1 MDPEK
6 LGRFSFVG
14 ARPFAVFSS
23 KGDKINIWH
32 REKGSWEEKDNPFNS
47 LKNFLNTF
55 QMITS
60 PPSQAP
66 PFNGGAVGYFGYD
79 LGEEIEELPV
89 NSLDDLKLPDC
100 YLAFYEK
107 IYAHDHLLNKTYLC
121 ALGLSD
127 GENKAKELARKNM
140 DKFYQEIKAIQLDNP
155 QEKYLNFEKNTELK
169 VKSNFNKDS
178 YCRIVEK
185 AKDYIKAG
193 DIYQVNLSQRFEA
206 PLDIPPLELYIRL
219 RNINPAP
226 FASYLNFKEL
236 VVASASPE
244 RFMRLSDKKV
254 ETRPIKGTRPRSS
267 DPVRDNEL
275 KEELLNSE
283 KDRAEL
289 VMIIDLERNDL
300 GRVCLPGT
308 VKVPELI
315 TLEAYATV
323 FHLVSTVEGV
333 LPSDKGV
340 VDLLEASFPG
350 GSITGAP
357 KIRAMEIIDELEGLK
372 RSIYT
377 GSIGYITLN
386 GDADLN
392 IVIRTFIIKNDRAY
406 FQVGGG
412 IVADSEPEKE
422 YQETLDKAKALMKSL
437 GL

>member
-6 LGRFSFVG
+6 LGRYSFVG

-23 KGDKINIWH
+23 KGKNINIWH
-32 REKGSWEEKDNPFNS
+32 REKGSWEERDNPFNS

-55 QMITS
+55 HMVSS
-60 PPSQAP
+60 PLPQAP

-79 LGEEIEELPV
+79 LGEEIEDLPD
-89 NSLDDLKLPDC
+89 NSIDDLQLPDC

-107 IYAHDHLLNKTYLC
+107 VYAHDHLFNKTFLC

-127 GENKAKELARKNM
+127 QEEKAKALAKKNLEE
-140 DKFYQEIKAIQLDNP
+140 FSQEINSIPLDNP
-155 QEKYLNFEKNTELK
+155 QKKYLNFEKNSNLK
-169 VKSNFNKDS
+169 VKSNFSKES

-206 PLDIPPLELYIRL
+206 PLYISPLELYIRL

-226 FASYLNFKEL
+226 FASFLNFEEV

-244 RFMRLSDKKV
+244 RFMRLSGKKV

-300 GRVCLPGT
+300 GRACLPGT

-315 TLEAYATV
+315 TLETYATV

-333 LPSDKGV
+333 LPPDRGV

-372 RSIYT
+372 RSLYT
-377 GSIGYITLN
+377 GSIGYISLN

-392 IVIRTFIIKNDRAY
+392 IVIRTFIIKNNRAY

-422 YQETLDKAKALMKSL
+422 YQETLDKARALLKSL